1 MALHDVPAFHL
12 PSLSTVPAYV
22 VVDVDVRDPKTY
34 ERYKAIAAP
43 AVAAY
48 GGRYIVRGGAT
59 QTLEGSWAPSRL
71 VILEFPTAD
80 AGRAWWNSPEYQPAK
95 ALRQTCAGTDM
106 LLVEGVDHS
115 FYPEA

>member
-1 MALHDVPAFHL
+1 VPAC
-12 PSLSTVPAYV
+12 V
-22 VVDVDVRDPKTY
+22 VVDIVIRDPDAY
-34 ERYKAIAAP
+34 ERYKQMAAP

-48 GGRYIVRGGAT
+48 GGRYLVRGGST

-71 VILEFPTAD
+71 VILEFPTAE

-106 LLVEGVDHS
+106 LLVEGVPS
-115 FYPEA
+115 SLVEA